1 MPRSPV
7 ALIAIVVIVLGGCA
21 QRPSDFD
28 YTAFIAAKPA
38 SLLVMPPQNDS
49 PDVKATPAVWAQAVR
64 PLAEA
69 GYYVMPVGLVEA
81 MLRQNGVNSA
91 HDAAEIPYPKL
102 REVFGADAAVYLTIQ
117 RYGAEYAVVDSRVRV
132 EVTARIVDLRNGAL
146 LWKGEA
152 SATSSNSV
160 GGGNL
165 IGILV
170 AAVVNQVVSS
180 VADRS
185 FDVAGDADRYLLGH
199 GRRNGVLPGPRLPL
213 PPEKPAQ

>member
-7 ALIAIVVIVLGGCA
+7 ALIAIAVAVLGGCA

-28 YTAFIAAKPA
+28 YTAFTAAKPV
-38 SLLVMPPQNDS
+38 SLLVMPPLNDS
-49 PDVKATPAVWAQAVR
+49 PDVKATPAVWAQAAR

-69 GYYVMPVGLVEA
+69 GYYVLPVGLVDG

-102 REVFGADAAVYLTIQ
+102 REVFGADAAVYIRIH
-117 RYGAEYAVVDSRVRV
+117 RYGAEYAVVDSRARV

-152 SATSSNSV
+152 VATSSNSV

-170 AAVVNQVVSS
+170 AAVVNQVVNS

-199 GRRNGVLPGPRLPL
+199 GYRNGVLPGPRRPL
-213 PPEKPAQ
+213 PPEKPAP